1 MTATVQQKKKENKKE
16 TREKNGYYF
25 SKEKK
30 KTRSHLCVC
39 HVPSL
44 ALLNHDVNKLKK

>member
-1 MTATVQQKKKENKKE
+1 MTATVQQKEKENKKE

-30 KTRSHLCVC
+30 KTRSHFCVC
-39 HVPSL
+39 HTFTST
-44 ALLNHDVNKLKK
+44 AESRRKQT